1 MIAPSNTKAE
11 TRCIAS
17 RSRSFPP
24 LDQVTK
30 PALSTDEASYY
41 LNRATQTLREW
52 HSLGTGLVRARR
64 VGARLA
70 WPTAEVK
77 RVLGVAG

>member
-1 MIAPSNTKAE
+1 MVAPSDTKAE

-17 RSRSFPP
+17 RSPSFPP

-30 PALSTDEASYY
+30 PVLSTAETAYY
-41 LNRATQTLREW
+41 LNRAKQTLWEW
-52 HSLGTGLVRARR
+52 HHLGIGLVSARR

>member
-30 PALSTDEASYY
+30 PALSTDEASSY
-41 LNRATQTLREW
+41 LNRATPTLREW